1 MAAST
6 RYVGVRRPRTDARDK
21 VLGATRYGGDLGL
34 PGLLHARI
42 VPSIYAHAMI
52 RGIDAH
58 AALDVPGVVAV
69 LTAADLQ
76 TTPQGPERRFE
87 PLARDEA
94 VFAGQPVA
102 LVVAETEA
110 AAADAVALVEV
121 DLEPLEPVID
131 LLAASQPD
139 APMARVTPSGGD
151 AEPPDGNVF
160 DRVHER
166 RGDVEA
172 AFARCAAVVGGRF
185 HVPWAYQAAVEPQV
199 AMAWLEPGG
208 TLAIASAT
216 QGTFSVRNDLAK
228 LFGLPSSRIRVTAA
242 PIGGAF
248 GAKQVVIEPL
258 VAGAALRLR
267 RPVRLVLDRHDD
279 IAAGNPAQAM
289 VLDVRIGAGPSGLL
303 TALEALIAYDGGAY
317 PDDSWQWF
325 APRLITGPYRWAAFH
340 VEALGVRT
348 NRFGAGNYR
357 APSGP
362 QGIFALESLIDELAG
377 RLGVDPIDLR
387 AANLVNEGDL
397 QANGVPW
404 PAIGANEC
412 LDSLRDHPS
421 WAGRNRLPRGEGI
434 GLAVGVWPGSMQPAA
449 ATCRLEP
456 DGTLTIVTGAVDIS
470 GTASGFAII
479 AAEAFGVPVEHVTV
493 ITADTSTA
501 PQSPPTNA
509 SSIIY
514 ASGRAVQ
521 QAAAEA
527 RDRLLAVAAAELE
540 IAPQDLEVVDG
551 IVRPRGSPHAGR
563 QVADIARQLSES
575 FDSPWPPVES
585 HAAIAHTV
593 IAPSAAAHLAHV
605 RVDEE
610 TGQVELLSYVI
621 AQDVGR
627 ALNPDLVEGQMHGG
641 VAQSIGRG
649 LWEELVHDDQGQLL
663 TGTFLDYAVPKA
675 PMLPPIE
682 TIIVE
687 VAAPEGPFG
696 AKGIGEAPILAGPAA
711 IANAVAAATGVRL
724 RDLPM
729 SAPRV
734 WAALRSRDAPRPA
747 GRSADDA
754 REA

>member
-1 MAAST
+1 
-6 RYVGVRRPRTDARDK
+6 
-21 VLGATRYGGDLGL
+21 
-34 PGLLHARI
+34 
-42 VPSIYAHAMI
+42 
-52 RGIDAH
+52 
-58 AALDVPGVVAV
+58 
-69 LTAADLQ
+69 
-76 TTPQGPERRFE
+76 
-87 PLARDEA
+87 
-94 VFAGQPVA
+94 VA

-121 DLEPLEPVID
+121 ELEPLEPVLD
-131 LLAASQPD
+131 LLAASRPD

-151 AEPPDGNVF
+151 AVPPDGNVF

-166 RGDVEA
+166 RGNVEA
-172 AFARCAAVVGGRF
+172 AFAGCAAVVGGRF

-199 AMAWLEPGG
+199 AMAWLDPDGV
-208 TLAIASAT
+208 LAIASAT
-216 QGTFSVRNDLAK
+216 QGTFSVRNELAK
-228 LFGLPSSRIRVTAA
+228 LFGLPSSRIRVTAP

-348 NRFGAGNYR
+348 NKFGAGNYR

-377 RLGVDPIDLR
+377 RLGVDPIELR
-387 AANLVNEGDL
+387 AANLVDEGDL
-397 QANGVPW
+397 QANGAPW

-412 LDSLRDHPS
+412 LGRLRDHPS
-421 WAGRNRLPRGEGI
+421 WAGRGRLPRGEGI
-434 GLAVGVWPGSMQPAA
+434 GLAIGVWPGSMQPAA

-456 DGTLTIVTGAVDIS
+456 DGTLTVVTGAVDIS
-470 GTASGFAII
+470 GTASGFAVI

-493 ITADTSTA
+493 TTADTSTA

-527 RDRLLAVAAAELE
+527 RDRLLAVAAVELE
-540 IAPQDLEVVDG
+540 IAPQDLEIVEGV
-551 IVRPRGSPHAGR
+551 VRPRGSPHAGR
-563 QVADIARQLSES
+563 LVADIARKLSES
-575 FDSPWPPVES
+575 FDAPWPPIES
-585 HAAIAHTV
+585 HASIAHSV

-610 TGQVELLSYVI
+610 TGEVELIGYVI

-641 VAQSIGRG
+641 AAQSIGRA

-663 TGTFLDYAVPKA
+663 TGTFLDYAVPRA
-675 PMLPPIE
+675 TMLPPIDA
-682 TIIVE
+682 IIVE
-687 VAAPEGPFG
+687 VPAPEGPFG

-711 IANAVAAATGVRL
+711 IANAIAAATGVRL
-724 RDLPM
+724 RELPM

-734 WAALRSRDAPRPA
+734 WAALRSRNATRPA
-747 GRSADDA
+747 GRATDEA